1 MLELDPNQ
9 EYRVLS
15 VQPPWAWAILFGGK
29 DIENRTWTTRHR
41 GPLLIHASSKLLSKA
56 GLDEVRRELARCTGR
71 PLRQIPEEFP
81 RSQLL
86 GLVDLVDIVD
96 EHDSP
101 WAYEGNWFWVLR
113 NPRPLHHPVLDVHG
127 KLGIWRWRLPQR

>member
-1 MLELDPNQ
+1 MH
-9 EYRVLS
+9 R
-15 VQPPWAWAILFGGK
+15 PPAPQYT
-29 DIENRTWTTRHR
+29 E
-41 GPLLIHASSKLLSKA
+41 
-56 GLDEVRRELARCTGR
+56 
-71 PLRQIPEEFP
+71 QFP

-113 NPRPLHHPVLDVHG
+113 NPRPLRQPVLDVHG
-127 KLGIWRWRLPQR
+127 KLDIWRWRLPQH